1 MENVDNVLFFIHF
14 GYLKRYKS
22 DIEKERDGLLADL
35 FRLIKSLLLPWGR
48 GGENIMGNKKINI
61 AERVK
66 EILKEEETEGEIN
79 LLERARILYPSY
91 IRPSTMEEL
100 REIKIKMS

>member
-1 MENVDNVLFFIHF
+1 
-14 GYLKRYKS
+14 
-22 DIEKERDGLLADL
+22 
-35 FRLIKSLLLPWGR
+35 
-48 GGENIMGNKKINI
+48 MGNKKINI